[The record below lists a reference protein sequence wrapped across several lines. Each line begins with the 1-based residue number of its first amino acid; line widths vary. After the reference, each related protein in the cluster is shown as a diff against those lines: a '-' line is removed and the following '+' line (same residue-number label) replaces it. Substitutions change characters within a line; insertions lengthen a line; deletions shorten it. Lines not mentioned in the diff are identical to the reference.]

1 MSDGWKESDP
11 YSDTPAAPAAAMIED
26 GTLDQFVTD
35 RYAGWQRDDAQDM
48 LSGKLSLDD
57 IAKRVEAEDI
67 NPKPRSGRQEYL
79 ENVINRFV

>member
-1 MSDGWKESDP
+1 
-11 YSDTPAAPAAAMIED
+11 MIED

-35 RYAGWQRDDAQDM
+35 RYAGWQQPEAQDM
-48 LSGKLSLDD
+48 LSGKRTLED
-57 IAKRVEAEDI
+57 IAARVEAENL